1 MDLRSLTVLTTS
13 VRDDPNIP
21 YYVVT
26 AVLIMGYGSVLTL
39 LAEFRSRFG
48 FSESELGVITAA
60 GFLAGF
66 VAQIALAPL
75 ADRGRTAQM
84 IPAGVAL
91 AAVSMFAMVWATQL
105 WAFVLAR
112 VLFGFSAG
120 AVSPAM
126 RRLIIV
132 RDPEQVGQNLGRLT
146 AVEISGFVLGP
157 ASAAAM
163 VELGGLR
170 LPFIVLGLA
179 NVAMLAWVS
188 RLDLRTSANGGTKY
202 KTWPLLQEPRI
213 QAALLAGIA
222 FYLTIAYF
230 ETTWAVLLD
239 DLGAQTWLV
248 GTSLSLFTIP
258 MIVLAPTGGRLTQ
271 KIGHSAIVGKSITV
285 AAVCTALYGWIDM
298 LCPVL
303 LISLVHAVADAFTL
317 PANQVAI
324 ATASPPEQLAAGQGL
339 FSGIGTLVSGMVALV
354 AGFLYENNGPKVL
367 YTTAAVAM
375 VVLLAVSLI
384 LDRAE
389 LRSRQT
395 SAA

>member
-1 MDLRSLTVLTTS
+1 MDLRSLVVSTTS
-13 VRDDPNIP
+13 VRRDPNIP

-39 LAEFRSRFG
+39 LAEFRSGFG
-48 FSESELGVITAA
+48 FSESRLGIITAA

-91 AAVSMFAMVWATQL
+91 AAVSMFAMVLATQV
-105 WAFVLAR
+105 WAFVLSR
-112 VLFGFSAG
+112 VLFGFGAG

-132 RDPEQVGQNLGRLT
+132 RDPDHLGQNLGRLT
-146 AVEISGFVLGP
+146 AVEVSGFVLGP
-157 ASAAAM
+157 ASAAVM
-163 VELGGLR
+163 FELGGLR
-170 LPFIVLGLA
+170 LPFIVLGIA
-179 NVAMLAWVS
+179 NAAMLVWVR
-188 RLDLRTSANGGTKY
+188 RLDLHTGAQGSSRY
-202 KTWPLLQEPRI
+202 KTWPLLKVPRI
-213 QAALLAGIA
+213 WSALLAGAA

-239 DLGAQTWLV
+239 DLGAPTWLV
-248 GTSLSLFTIP
+248 GVSLSLFTIP
-258 MIVLAPTGGRLTQ
+258 MIVLAPTGGRLAQ

-285 AAVCTALYGWIDM
+285 AALCTALYGWIDM
-298 LCPVL
+298 LWPVL
-303 LISLVHAVADAFTL
+303 LISFVHAVADAFTL

-339 FSGIGTLVSGMVALV
+339 FSGIGTLVSGVVAYV
-354 AGFLYENNGPKVL
+354 AGVLYEQTGPKVL

-375 VVLLAVSLI
+375 LVLLAGSAI
-384 LDRAE
+384 LDRTP
-389 LRSRQT
+389 LRSEQT

>member
-1 MDLRSLTVLTTS
+1 MSRSANSIT
-13 VRDDPNIP
+13 RDPYIP

-39 LAEFRSRFG
+39 LAEFRNEFG
-48 FSESELGVITAA
+48 FSESQLGIITAA

-66 VAQIALAPL
+66 AAQVALAPL

-91 AAVSMFAMVWATQL
+91 AAVSMFGMVWATQL
-105 WAFVLAR
+105 WAFVASR

-132 RDPEQVGQNLGRLT
+132 RDPEHVGQNLGRLT
-146 AVEISGFVLGP
+146 AVEVAGFVLGP
-157 ASAAAM
+157 ASAAVM

-170 LPFIVLGLA
+170 LPFIALGVA
-179 NVAMLAWVS
+179 NAAMLLWLA
-188 RLDLRTSANGGTKY
+188 RLDLRSGTNGSHRY
-202 KTWPLLQEPRI
+202 EIWSLLQNPRI
-213 QAALLAGIA
+213 RSALLAGVA

-239 DLGAQTWLV
+239 DLGAETWLV
-248 GTSLSLFTIP
+248 GVSLSLFTVP

-271 KIGHSAIVGKSITV
+271 KLGHSAIVGKSITV
-285 AAVCTALYGWIDM
+285 AAVCTALYGWID
-298 LCPVL
+298 LLWPVL

-324 ATASPPEQLAAGQGL
+324 ATASPEDQLAAGQGL
-339 FSGIGTLVSGMVALV
+339 FSGIGTLVSGVVAYV
-354 AGFLYENNGPKVL
+354 SGVLYESNGPKLL

-375 VVLLAVSLI
+375 MVLVAASLA
-384 LDRAE
+384 LDRSAVRAE
-389 LRSRQT
+389 LPSD
-395 SAA
+395 A

>member
-1 MDLRSLTVLTTS
+1 MDLRSLAASPTS
-13 VRDDPNIP
+13 IRSDPNIP

-91 AAVSMFAMVWATQL
+91 AAVSMFGMVWATEL
-105 WAFVLAR
+105 WAFVLSR

-157 ASAAAM
+157 ASAAVM

-170 LPFIVLGLA
+170 LPFIALGVA
-179 NVAMLAWVS
+179 NAAMLVWII
-188 RLDLRTSANGGTKY
+188 RLDLRTSANGGTKH
-202 KTWPLLQEPRI
+202 KTWPLLKMPRI
-213 QAALLAGIA
+213 QAALLGGVA

-248 GTSLSLFTIP
+248 GTSLSVFTLP

-271 KIGHSAIVGKSITV
+271 KIGHSAIVGKSITA
-285 AAVCTALYGWIDM
+285 AAVCTALYGWID
-298 LCPVL
+298 LLWPVL

-339 FSGIGTLVSGMVALV
+339 FSGIGTLVSGIVAYV
-354 AGFLYENNGPKVL
+354 AGVLYENSGPKIL
-367 YTTAAVAM
+367 YTTAAAAM
-375 VVLLAVSLI
+375 LVLLAVSLI

-389 LRSRQT
+389 SRSQQT

>member
-1 MDLRSLTVLTTS
+1 
-13 VRDDPNIP
+13 
-21 YYVVT
+21 
-26 AVLIMGYGSVLTL
+26 MGYGSVLTL

-66 VAQIALAPL
+66 VAQITLAPL

-84 IPAGVAL
+84 IPGGVAL
-91 AAVSMFAMVWATQL
+91 AAVSMFGMVWATQL
-105 WAFVLAR
+105 WAFVLSR

-157 ASAAAM
+157 ASAAVM

-170 LPFIVLGLA
+170 LPFIALGVA
-179 NVAMLAWVS
+179 NAAMLVWTS
-188 RLDLRTSANGGTKY
+188 RLDLRSSSNGGTRY
-202 KTWPLLQEPRI
+202 KTWPLLKMPRI
-213 QAALLAGIA
+213 QAALLAGVA

-248 GTSLSLFTIP
+248 GVSLSLFTVP
-258 MIVLAPTGGRLTQ
+258 MIVLAPTGGRMTQ
-271 KIGHSAIVGKSITV
+271 KLGHSAIVGKSITV
-285 AAVCTALYGWIDM
+285 AAVCTALYGWIE
-298 LCPVL
+298 LLWLVL

-324 ATASPPEQLAAGQGL
+324 ATASPADQLAAGQGL
-339 FSGIGTLVSGMVALV
+339 FSGIGTLVSGVVAYV
-354 AGFLYENNGPKVL
+354 SGVLYESNGPKLL

-375 VVLLAVSLI
+375 LVLVAASLA
-384 LDRAE
+384 LDRAA
-389 LRSRQT
+389 LRSEQT
-395 SAA
+395 SDA

>member
-1 MDLRSLTVLTTS
+1 MSLKS
-13 VRDDPNIP
+13 DPNIP
-21 YYVVT
+21 YYAVT

-39 LAEFRSRFG
+39 LAEFRNQFG
-48 FSESELGVITAA
+48 FSETQLGLVTAA

-66 VAQIALAPL
+66 VAQIALAPF

-91 AAVSMFAMVWATQL
+91 AAVSMLAMVWATQL
-105 WAFVLAR
+105 WAFVAAR

-126 RRLIIV
+126 RRLIIT
-132 RDPEQVGQNLGRLT
+132 RDPENVGQNLGRLT

-170 LPFIVLGLA
+170 VPFIALGVA
-179 NVAMLAWVS
+179 NAVMLLWVT
-188 RLDLRTSANGGTKY
+188 RLDLHTSADGATKR
-202 KTWPLLQEPRI
+202 KTLPLLKLPKI
-213 QAALLAGIA
+213 QAALLAGVA

-239 DLGAQTWLV
+239 DLGAKTWLV
-248 GTSLSLFTIP
+248 GVSLSLFTVP

-271 KIGHSAIVGKSITV
+271 KLGHSAIVGKSITA
-285 AAVCTALYGWIDM
+285 AAVCTALYGWVD
-298 LCPVL
+298 LLWPVL

-324 ATASPPEQLAAGQGL
+324 ATACPPEQAAAGQGL

-354 AGFLYENNGPKVL
+354 AGFLYETTGPQVL
-367 YTTAAVAM
+367 YTTAATAM
-375 VVLLAVSLI
+375 MALLAVSLI

-389 LRSRQT
+389 
-395 SAA
+395 SAPRRASDA

>member
-1 MDLRSLTVLTTS
+1 
-13 VRDDPNIP
+13 
-21 YYVVT
+21 
-26 AVLIMGYGSVLTL
+26 
-39 LAEFRSRFG
+39 
-48 FSESELGVITAA
+48 
-60 GFLAGF
+60 
-66 VAQIALAPL
+66 
-75 ADRGRTAQM
+75 
-84 IPAGVAL
+84 
-91 AAVSMFAMVWATQL
+91 
-105 WAFVLAR
+105 
-112 VLFGFSAG
+112 
-120 AVSPAM
+120 M
-126 RRLIIV
+126 RRLIIT
-132 RDPEQVGQNLGRLT
+132 RDPEHVGQNLGRLT
-146 AVEISGFVLGP
+146 AVEVSGFVLGP

-170 LPFIVLGLA
+170 LPFIALGLA
-179 NVAMLAWVS
+179 NAAMLAWVT

-202 KTWPLLQEPRI
+202 KTWPLLKMPRI
-213 QAALLAGIA
+213 QAALLAGVA
-222 FYLTIAYF
+222 FYLTITYF

-248 GTSLSLFTIP
+248 GVSLSLFTVP
-258 MIVLAPTGGRLTQ
+258 MIVLAPTAGRLTQ
-271 KIGHSAIVGKSITV
+271 KIGHSAIVGKSITL
-285 AAVCTALYGWIDM
+285 AAACTALYGWID
-298 LCPVL
+298 LLWPVL
-303 LISLVHAVADAFTL
+303 LISLVHAVADSFTL

-324 ATASPPEQLAAGQGL
+324 ATASPPEQVAAGQGL